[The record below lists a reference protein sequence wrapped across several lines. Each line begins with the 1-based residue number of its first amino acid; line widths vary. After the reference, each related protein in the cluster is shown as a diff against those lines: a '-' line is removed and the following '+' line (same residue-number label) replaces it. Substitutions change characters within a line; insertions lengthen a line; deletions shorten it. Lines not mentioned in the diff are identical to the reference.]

1 MKKILIADD
10 IPTNRIL
17 LRQTLGSL
25 GDYEIVEAVDGQDA
39 IDLYSKEKPDLIL
52 MDVMMPEIDG
62 YEATAVIKNLMA
74 NDYVPII
81 FLTAL
86 SSEESLSAALESG
99 GDDFISKPF
108 NIEILESKIHAHLR
122 IRELTQELNKNNILL
137 TDANKNLVYEQ
148 NLIEHFFESA
158 INQNFLDEEIIKYHM
173 SSLSSFNGDIFLS
186 EKGPDGSLYAIVG
199 DFTGHGLTAAMGTL
213 PAAMV
218 FFATVKSGL
227 SVGEIATELNDQLFK
242 LMPHGMFLTASILQI
257 NTYEGVLSIWSG
269 GMPETY
275 VFNKNNE
282 LKNII
287 ESQHMPLGILEH
299 DEFDSLTQVIKI
311 ADLDKVYLYSDGI
324 IEAHSPEKELFG
336 EERLKNALIDGGED
350 RFNHLLNNLH
360 TFTGEENQKD
370 DITLLEINCVTIPV
384 PKIRGKRHKESN
396 LEWEIS
402 ISVSD
407 EDMKMSNPIS
417 RLFDIFSALPF
428 ISQNKDVLHVL
439 ILEIYNNALDHS
451 ILNLESINKSDPEK
465 FSEYYISRDKK
476 IQSLENTFIK
486 FNFNFISSDDSC
498 YLEINVTDSGSGYQK
513 NSKTSTSDDSHGRG
527 LDIINSFCEKTSFSD
542 DGKVFTA
549 LYRL

>member
-17 LRQTLGSL
+17 LRQTLKSL
-25 GDYEIVEAVDGQDA
+25 GEYEVVEAVDGQDA
-39 IDLYSKEKPDLIL
+39 IDMFSKEKPDLIL

-62 YEATAVIKNLMA
+62 YEATAVIKNRMD

-86 SSEESLSAALESG
+86 SSEESLSNALESG

-108 NIEILESKIHAHLR
+108 NIAILESKIHAHLR
-122 IRELTQELNKNNILL
+122 IRELTQQLNKNNALL
-137 TDANKNLVYEQ
+137 TTANQNLVYEQ

-158 INQNFLDEEIIKYHM
+158 INQNFLDEGIIKYHM

-186 EKGPDGSLYAIVG
+186 EQGPDGSLFAIVG

-218 FFATVKSGL
+218 FFATVKKGL
-227 SVGEIATELNDQLFK
+227 SVGEIATELNYQLFK
-242 LMPHGMFLTASILQI
+242 LMPHGMFLTASILKI

-275 VFNKNNE
+275 VFNENNE
-282 LKNII
+282 LKNVI

-299 DEFDSLTQVIKI
+299 DEFDSLTQVIDI
-311 ADLDKVYLYSDGI
+311 SDSDKVYLYTDGI
-324 IEAHSPEKELFG
+324 IEARSPEKELFG
-336 EERLKNALIDGGED
+336 EKRLKKELIDGGED
-350 RFNHLLNNLH
+350 RFNHLLNNLRI
-360 TFTGEENQKD
+360 FTGEENQKD

-384 PKIRGKRHKESN
+384 PKNTGKKHKESKLN
-396 LEWEIS
+396 WEIS
-402 ISVSD
+402 ISIFN
-407 EDMKMSNPIS
+407 EDMKTSNPIS
-417 RLFDIFSALPF
+417 KLFEIFSALPF

-439 ILEIYNNALDHS
+439 IFEIYNNTLDHS
-451 ILNLESINKSDPEK
+451 ILNLESINKSNPDK
-465 FSEYYISRDKK
+465 FSEYYTLRDKK
-476 IQSLENTFIK
+476 IQSLESAFIK
-486 FNFNFISSDDSC
+486 FHFNFISSDDAQ
-498 YLEINVTDSGSGYQK
+498 YLEINVTDSGSGYLVK
-513 NSKTSTSDDSHGRG
+513 EKTSSNDDTHGRG
-527 LDIINSFCEKTSFSD
+527 LKIINSFCEKTSFSD